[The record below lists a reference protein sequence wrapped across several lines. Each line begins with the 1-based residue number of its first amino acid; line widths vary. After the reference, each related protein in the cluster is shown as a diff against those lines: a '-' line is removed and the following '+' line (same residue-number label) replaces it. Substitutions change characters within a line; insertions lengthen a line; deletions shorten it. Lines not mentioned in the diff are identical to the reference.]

1 MMKYA
6 LGILAVG
13 LMIWALIE
21 QTNAQPNIWVQISA
35 VIVFFYVMMRLMD
48 KTPGKFDKEQEDT
61 EYSEKN
67 QTDKEDRQDV

>member
-21 QTNAQPNIWVQISA
+21 QTYAHPNIWVQIPA

-61 EYSEKN
+61 ECNEKN
-67 QTDKEDRQDV
+67 QTDKEDREDV

>member
-21 QTNAQPNIWVQISA
+21 QTYAHPNIWVQISA

-61 EYSEKN
+61 EYNEKN
-67 QTDKEDRQDV
+67 QTDKEDREDV